1 MAIPYLPGVPI
12 PNTATD
18 TPATTPPPAA
28 TYPNSQPYFWQG
40 PTGTVYYGNYQG
52 VPSFSYWMETQDPYF
67 YAHGGWGGVAGGGA
81 QHWAQEQNRQYQEQ
95 YGTDDILYH
104 PDFGRYVSGTGQYS
118 PRSLYNESIAMGW
131 IPGSGTGLGG
141 GGGGYG
147 GGGGGGMYYPEFNYD
162 AARAMW
168 NRYSKRAGFGGQD
181 RMGEWARNYFDQ
193 ALLDF
198 NTKYYGKNP
207 PARIPKEGTSERPN
221 MPQTADFADYLKKN
235 FQKNDL
241 QTIYSGLAPSQRGDY
256 YNQYLGSGRVLSWG

>member
-1 MAIPYLPGVPI
+1 MSIPYLPGVPI

-18 TPATTPPPAA
+18 TPATTPPPAP
-28 TYPNSQPYFWQG
+28 TYPNSRPYFWQG

-52 VPSFSYWMETQDPYF
+52 IPSYSYWMETQVPGF
-67 YAHGGWGGVAGGGA
+67 YEHGGWGGVAGGGA
-81 QHWAQEQNRQYQEQ
+81 QYWANTGDRKGNYHTDYAQYVEA
-95 YGTDDILYH
+95 
-104 PDFGRYVSGTGQYS
+104 TGPGSQRAAYE
-118 PRSLYNESIAMGW
+118 NAIAMGW

-141 GGGGYG
+141 GGYGG